1 MVGHI
6 MLGNTYRILQWVKEV
21 IHQSENF
28 NQRLA
33 FAGNILQL
41 RTKHSVEFFGTL
53 KQGKDS

>member
-1 MVGHI
+1 

-33 FAGNILQL
+33 FTSDILQL